1 MAIDVQSV
9 FQIISDFGQFNVATD
24 WISRAAEVNPR
35 VARAKLRVFVA
46 CDEVK
51 DLKTRSRKKYFHFYP
66 IHSTWAH
73 FVYEEDN
80 FMK

>member
-51 DLKTRSRKKYFHFYP
+51 DLKT
-66 IHSTWAH
+66 
-73 FVYEEDN
+73 
-80 FMK
+80 